1 MLEKSSDID
10 SLSAKDIMSSSPK
23 TIGENEMATAA
34 LKQMQ
39 DSNITQLIVANGNEY
54 LGVIHLHDL
63 LKEGIV

>member
-1 MLEKSSDID
+1 MSD
-10 SLSAKDIMSSSPK
+10 APK

-39 DSNITQLIVANGNEY
+39 NSNITQLIVTNGETY